1 MTQPLKTQDWS
12 WNFSDFFIRLA
23 KHFAPT
29 TMTSASSVTA
39 VCGSLTKRSAL
50 ALVMVL
56 GATVT
61 PVKCLAQTD
70 MKFPD
75 RSIRFVVPFPPGG
88 GNDILA
94 RTISPRLAEAFG
106 QSVVVENRAGAG
118 GNIGSEFVAKSAPDG
133 YTILV
138 ASNQITINPWLD
150 NNVPFDIEK
159 DFVAVAQVASVPMV
173 LVVNPSVAAK
183 DLKSF
188 IALVKADP
196 SKFNHSTPGTGT
208 PQHIAFEVFNYA
220 AGVKVTHVP
229 YKGTGPAIADLIGG
243 QVQSAIGT
251 MASLEQYVK
260 AGKLRA
266 LGVTTAVRSAAM
278 PDVPT
283 IAEAGLPGF
292 EVPLWYSILAPANT
306 PKDIVA
312 KLSAEIAKALADP
325 TTKER
330 LTGQGFIVT
339 YLNPEQMDAMIKK
352 DLLYWQKS
360 IKAIGLKIDK

>member
-1 MTQPLKTQDWS
+1 MSQDFKKNNQVQTLSSRW
-12 WNFSDFFIRLA
+12 
-23 KHFAPT
+23 KHAVKRVARVLS
-29 TMTSASSVTA
+29 MAILLVGSVASEQ
-39 VCGSLTKRSAL
+39 
-50 ALVMVL
+50 
-56 GATVT
+56 
-61 PVKCLAQTD
+61 CLAQAD
-70 MKFPD
+70 VKFPD

-94 RTISPRLAEAFG
+94 RAIAPRLAEAFG
-106 QSVVVENRAGAG
+106 QSVVVDNRAGAG

-133 YTILV
+133 YTILM
-138 ASNQITINPWLD
+138 ASNQVTINPWLD

-173 LVVNPSVAAK
+173 LVVNPSVPAT

-196 SKFNHSTPGTGT
+196 SRFNHSTPGTGT
-208 PQHIAFEVFNYA
+208 AQHIAFEVFNYS

-306 PKDIVA
+306 PKDIVE
-312 KLSAEIAKALADP
+312 KLSAEIGRALADP

-339 YLNPEQMDAMIKK
+339 YLNPQQMDAMIKK
-352 DLLYWQKS
+352 DLLYWQKI

>member
-1 MTQPLKTQDWS
+1 MMQCIKLMTASQARLGLCTASLQQWA
-12 WNFSDFFIRLA
+12 IRLVLA
-23 KHFAPT
+23 IVGSSSLAPQ
-29 TMTSASSVTA
+29 
-39 VCGSLTKRSAL
+39 LL
-50 ALVMVL
+50 
-56 GATVT
+56 
-61 PVKCLAQTD
+61 LAQTVA
-70 MKFPD
+70 KFPD
-75 RSIRFVVPFPPGG
+75 KSIRFVVPFPPGG

-94 RTISPRLAEAFG
+94 RAIAPRLAEAFG
-106 QSVVVENRAGAG
+106 QMVVVDNRAGAG

-133 YTILV
+133 YTILM

-173 LVVNPSVAAK
+173 LVVNPAVPAN

-208 PQHIAFEVFNYA
+208 AQHIAFEVFNYS

-251 MASLEQYVK
+251 MASLEQHVK

-266 LGVTTAVRSAAM
+266 LGLTTAVRSAAM

-283 IAEAGLPGF
+283 IAEAAGLPGF

-306 PKDIVA
+306 PKDIVE
-312 KLSAEIAKALADP
+312 KLSAEIGRALADRA
-325 TTKER
+325 TNER

-339 YLNPEQMDAMIKK
+339 YLNPQQMDEMIKK
-352 DLLYWQKS
+352 DLLYWQKT